1 MIYTLELIGTIAF
14 AISGASV
21 GIKKKM
27 DILGVAVLAMT
38 TAVGGGILRDL
49 IINVVPP
56 AAFRDPTFTVTAI
69 AVGLIAFLPPVREDY
84 RRKAE
89 FYEKVLLV
97 TDALGLGIFTAI
109 GIQAAYSAIPW
120 CNGFLAGFVGVLTG
134 VGGGVMR
141 DVMAGEQPYI
151 FVKHFYASASILG
164 AVYCVLTWDH
174 MSQAAS
180 LLSCTAVVVLL
191 RILAAKYRWKL
202 PKAE

>member
-1 MIYTLELIGTIAF
+1 MIYTLELIGAIAF

-27 DILGVAVLAMT
+27 DILGGAVLAMT

-49 IINVVPP
+49 ILNVAPP
-56 AAFRDPTFTVTAI
+56 AAFRDPAFTVTAI
-69 AVGLIAFLPPVREDY
+69 VTGLVAFLPAVREDY

-89 FYEKVLLV
+89 YYEQILLL

-164 AVYCVLTWDH
+164 AVYCVLTWGF

-180 LLSCTAVVVLL
+180 LLSCTGIVVLL

>member
-109 GIQAAYSAIPW
+109 GIQAAYSAIPGATAFW
-120 CNGFLAGFVGVLTG
+120 PVS
-134 VGGGVMR
+134 
-141 DVMAGEQPYI
+141 
-151 FVKHFYASASILG
+151 SA
-164 AVYCVLTWDH
+164 C
-174 MSQAAS
+174 
-180 LLSCTAVVVLL
+180 
-191 RILAAKYRWKL
+191 
-202 PKAE
+202 